1 MGRSFGTAW
10 IASLIVGS
18 LCAWVPSHAQGS
30 EETPLE
36 APPQEAAPSG
46 EGPASQQTPREELP
60 PPGPSWAGYVRPG
73 GPILIDGYT
82 MSEVDL
88 RIRRARIGLF
98 ASTGAFAAGLA
109 LVVGGVTQCEN
120 ETGTDNI
127 TCNRAGTGLLG
138 AGYPLFIGGVVG
150 MITTGAIL
158 GVRNRKKRELERR
171 IRNLTQRRLRWDVI
185 SSRFVF

>member
-1 MGRSFGTAW
+1 MLAP
-10 IASLIVGS
+10 L
-18 LCAWVPSHAQGS
+18 HAQGA
-30 EETPLE
+30 EESALE
-36 APPQEAAPSG
+36 APPGEVAPSS
-46 EGPASQQTPREELP
+46 EDSTSPQTPREELP
-60 PPGPSWAGYVRPG
+60 PPGPSWTGYVRPG

-109 LVVGGVTQCEN
+109 LVVGGVTQCET
-120 ETGTDNI
+120 ETGTDDI
-127 TCNRAGTGLLG
+127 SCNRAGTGLLG

-171 IRNLTQRRLRWDVI
+171 VRNLTQRRLRWDVT